1 MSPLTL
7 KTLSALR
14 VLIGATCLL
23 VPRPAGT
30 LFGIPLA
37 PGPEGVL
44 LGRMVGVRDVVLGA
58 YLWKRVR
65 GVEQEQQQQHEDG
78 EVGSMAKSGAPVAA
92 GAGEERLT
100 RTPLLFNNK
109 VNSSVAGGVDVSKD
123 GNGNGN
129 GDAGNYPSS
138 LSGVGTGLEQGRGVG
153 GGLAALRLAERES
166 ALHSAVWLG
175 LVVDT
180 IDVASVLVG
189 SLGGGDP
196 LSDLAKVTVGAGGL
210 VFALIAGQ
218 HLLVHQRG

>member
-65 GVEQEQQQQHEDG
+65 GVEQEQQQQQHEDA
-78 EVGSMAKSGAPVAA
+78 EVGSMAKSGSPVAA

-100 RTPLLFNNK
+100 RTPLLFNK

-123 GNGNGN
+123 GNGNG
-129 GDAGNYPSS
+129 DAGNYSS
-138 LSGVGTGLEQGRGVG
+138 LSSGVS

>member
-65 GVEQEQQQQHEDG
+65 GLEQEQQQQHEDG

-109 VNSSVAGGVDVSKD
+109 VNSSVVGGVDVSKD
-123 GNGNGN
+123 GNT
-129 GDAGNYPSS
+129 S
-138 LSGVGTGLEQGRGVG
+138 LSSGVGTGLEQGHGHGIG

-196 LSDLAKVTVGAGGL
+196 LSDLAKVTVGGGGL

-218 HLLVHQRG
+218 HLLAHQRG